1 MLSFGARKHL
11 EHGLDCC
18 VYFGRSLDG
27 SGGIRPF
34 RKRLCSACIMAQP
47 RAAAADGACNVQR
60 MQSVTVPAAAKGPLR
75 ALALGLDDEHRF
87 CMRMVE
93 LVRFACANSE
103 QKARDFIQA
112 NTANTQGLLD
122 AAGQD
127 EQCMGKWEGAKAL
140 CTCDTAATCFCGCLE
155 QLEPEQIE
163 LLAVMTDVVQL

>member
-75 ALALGLDDEHRF
+75 ALALGLDDEHGF
-87 CMRMVE
+87 CVRMVE

-112 NTANTQGLLD
+112 NTQGLLD

-127 EQCMGKWEGAKAL
+127 EQYGQRVRDGPRLAVRDGPRLAGARKQAKREFCRGEGAVS
-140 CTCDTAATCFCGCLE
+140 E
-155 QLEPEQIE
+155 QS
-163 LLAVMTDVVQL
+163 ANRVC

>member
-1 MLSFGARKHL
+1 
-11 EHGLDCC
+11 
-18 VYFGRSLDG
+18 
-27 SGGIRPF
+27 
-34 RKRLCSACIMAQP
+34 
-47 RAAAADGACNVQR
+47 
-60 MQSVTVPAAAKGPLR
+60 
-75 ALALGLDDEHRF
+75 
-87 CMRMVE
+87 MVE

>member
-1 MLSFGARKHL
+1 MHSCGARKHL

-75 ALALGLDDEHRF
+75 ALALGLDDKHRF
-87 CMRMVE
+87 CVCMIE
-93 LVRFACANSE
+93 LVQLACVNNVVS
-103 QKARDFIQA
+103 
-112 NTANTQGLLD
+112 LLLMKTLAVHLSRSACMRSASTEAD
-122 AAGQD
+122 AASTSI
-127 EQCMGKWEGAKAL
+127 
-140 CTCDTAATCFCGCLE
+140 TCS
-155 QLEPEQIE
+155 
-163 LLAVMTDVVQL
+163 VVCPFWPSSSLPDP